1 MEQIHQLLAASDATS
16 EQILALDTAI
26 RNYGNERWVA
36 GYNKACEVAGYGTPP
51 EPQIRTELRHGLK
64 PTGI

>member
-16 EQILALDTAI
+16 EQILAIDTAI

-36 GYNKACEVAGYGTPP
+36 GWNRALEVSGHGTPP
-51 EPQIRTELRHGLK
+51 EPQIRTELRNNLK

>member
-1 MEQIHQLLAASDATS
+1 MEHIITLLAASTATQA
-16 EQILALDTAI
+16 E
-26 RNYGNERWVA
+26 
-36 GYNKACEVAGYGTPP
+36 CEVIIAAIHEYGRDQWIEGFNRAANIAGHGTPP

>member
-1 MEQIHQLLAASDATS
+1 MEQIHQLLAASDATQ

-36 GYNKACEVAGYGTPP
+36 GWNRALEVSGHDTPHA
-51 EPQIRTELRHGLK
+51 PQIRTEPRTNAQN
-64 PTGI
+64 TGI